1 MIEELRELLRLM
13 PDHRYESR
21 MFGLNRWATS
31 SAELTAYLGS
41 IAVQLEA
48 AEGPER
54 ENLSSL
60 LHYLKRELAWLEA
73 VGL

>member
-1 MIEELRELLRLM
+1 MIEDLRELLRLM

-31 SAELTAYLGS
+31 GAELAAYLGN

-48 AEGPER
+48 AEGTER
-54 ENLSSL
+54 KNLSSL
-60 LHYLKRELAWLEA
+60 HHYLKRELAWLEA